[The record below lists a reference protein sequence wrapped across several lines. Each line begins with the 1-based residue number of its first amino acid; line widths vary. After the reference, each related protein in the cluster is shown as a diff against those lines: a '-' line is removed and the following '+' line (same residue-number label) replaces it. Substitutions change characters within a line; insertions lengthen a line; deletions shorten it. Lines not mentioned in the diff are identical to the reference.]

1 VRFVAGGITI
11 YHERTENHDDEDPKM
26 SSFMG
31 GSAYT
36 MAREIAEGYIQVSDR
51 TDRNMSPADLQKLSH
66 ELDRHQRELRGEPS
80 ATDDSAQLQ
89 ARQRKLLR
97 LRTALM
103 VLNSYR
109 QRTRVKV

>member
-1 VRFVAGGITI
+1 MAG
-11 YHERTENHDDEDPKM
+11 
-26 SSFMG
+26 FMG
-31 GSAYT
+31 GSAYN

-51 TDRNMSPADLQKLSH
+51 TYRNMSVAEMQKLAH

-80 ATDDSAQLQ
+80 ATDDTAQLQ
-89 ARQRKLLR
+89 GRQRKLLR

-109 QRTRVKV
+109 QRTNKVRV

>member
-1 VRFVAGGITI
+1 
-11 YHERTENHDDEDPKM
+11 M
-26 SSFMG
+26 SGFMG
-31 GSAYT
+31 GSAYN
-36 MAREIAEGYIQVSDR
+36 MAREIGEGYIQVSDR
-51 TDRNMSPADLQKLSH
+51 TYRNMSPAELQKLSH
-66 ELDRHQRELRGEPS
+66 ELDRLQRELRGEPS
-80 ATDDSAQLQ
+80 ATDDSARLQ

>member
-1 VRFVAGGITI
+1 
-11 YHERTENHDDEDPKM
+11 M
-26 SSFMG
+26 SGFMG
-31 GSAYT
+31 GSAYN

-51 TDRNMSPADLQKLSH
+51 TYRNMSVPELQKLAH
-66 ELDRHQRELRGEPS
+66 ELDRFQRELRGEPS
-80 ATDDSAQLQ
+80 ATDDSAHLQ

>member
-1 VRFVAGGITI
+1 
-11 YHERTENHDDEDPKM
+11 M
-26 SSFMG
+26 SGFMG
-31 GSAYT
+31 GSAYN

-51 TDRNMSPADLQKLSH
+51 TYRNMSIPELQKLGH
-66 ELDRHQRELRGEPS
+66 ELDRYQRELRGEPS
-80 ATDDSAQLQ
+80 ANDETAQLQ

-97 LRTALM
+97 LRTALV